1 MNDEIRAAVQARL
14 TEKHMTRADLA
25 RAVGKTP
32 QEISR
37 ALNGRK
43 DGGSIPSLWQAIL
56 DALDLRLTVEAG
68 AAPQTKGGEEEKA
81 QP

>member
-1 MNDEIRAAVQARL
+1 MSMNDEVRAVVSARL
-14 TEKHMTRADLA
+14 GQKHMSKADLA

-43 DGGSIPSLWQAIL
+43 DGGSVPKLWADIL
-56 DALDLRLTVEAG
+56 SALDLELTARPRG
-68 AAPQTKGGEEEKA
+68 DGKT
-81 QP
+81 

>member
-1 MNDEIRAAVQARL
+1 MNEEIREKVDARL
-14 TEKHMTRADLA
+14 HEKHMTRADLA

-43 DGGSIPSLWQAIL
+43 DGGSVPSLWQAIL

-68 AAPQTKGGEEEKA
+68 KGGEEKA
-81 QP
+81 

>member
-1 MNDEIRAAVQARL
+1 MNNAIRAAVVDRL
-14 TEKHMTRADLA
+14 NEKHMSRADLA

-43 DGGSIPSLWQAIL
+43 DGGSVPPLWSAMLQ
-56 DALDLRLTVEAG
+56 ALDLRLTVEPDRGMEQASEE
-68 AAPQTKGGEEEKA
+68 GGG